1 MTNITTDQ
9 DEVLNKAQARKDA
22 MDTAYQKR
30 ITTAEQ
36 NAKLAE
42 QRYLNMSGYKKPGE
56 NTAGAPASAPASAP
70 TATPPEGLPT
80 GSRLVGKDKKTGA
93 DVYESPDGK
102 RYVGS

>member
-1 MTNITTDQ
+1 MTNRTKEQ
-9 DEVLNKAQARKDA
+9 DDVLDKAQARKTE

-30 ITTAEQ
+30 IATAEK
-36 NAKLAE
+36 NAKDAAD
-42 QRYLNMSGYKKPGE
+42 RYLSITGNRPPA
-56 NTAGAPASAPASAP
+56 AGAPAGAP